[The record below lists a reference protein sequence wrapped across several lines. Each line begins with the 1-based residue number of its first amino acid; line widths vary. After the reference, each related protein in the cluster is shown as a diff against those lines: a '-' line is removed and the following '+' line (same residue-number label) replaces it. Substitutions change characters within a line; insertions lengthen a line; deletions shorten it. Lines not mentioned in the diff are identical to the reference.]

1 MNREAY
7 GLSALTFF
15 MPVLHNKTPQ
25 APVMKPP
32 KYRNVLHR
40 LKLQIVL
47 LLLCPVISVSAQK
60 AVAHLSLDSCT
71 AWALRNQAVVKN
83 AMLDVSAAR
92 ETRRAAF
99 TKYFPS
105 LSLMAGYFQSYK
117 PLLDVTAKE
126 QGDNLTLT
134 MEYDGE
140 SFDQRRAE
148 LQEWLDNM
156 GADINVEELLGMVAD
171 HFTFDAELRM
181 FDRGAFANALLT
193 QPIFAG
199 GRIVNG
205 NKLAK
210 LGIEAAELKLIM
222 SRQEVELN
230 VGRLYYQIVS
240 LYERQ
245 RLLQTVR
252 TMLDTLERDASVAV
266 DAGVMGRNDLLR
278 VRLKLNEL
286 SATDMQLSHGIEL
299 ATRSM
304 CQYIGLPYD
313 SVSLV
318 FDTLNLHHIPFPGL
332 CVDPTTAAAHRS
344 ESRLLDLSV
353 EAAGLKKRMAVGQT
367 LPQLAVG
374 ATYGINNLLGDGW
387 RNNGLVFAS
396 LNIPVTAWWES
407 AHNIRKE
414 NISRQQ
420 AENNRQD
427 LQQKLVLQTIMAWNQ
442 MTESYG
448 LIAIRRQAVSD
459 AFDNLIE
466 VKNYYDA
473 GMYGMK
479 DYLEAQTLLEQA
491 RVDLVDQ
498 VVDYLVKHMHY
509 LQITR

>member
-1 MNREAY
+1 
-7 GLSALTFF
+7 
-15 MPVLHNKTPQ
+15 
-25 APVMKPP
+25 
-32 KYRNVLHR
+32 
-40 LKLQIVL
+40 
-47 LLLCPVISVSAQK
+47 
-60 AVAHLSLDSCT
+60 
-71 AWALRNQAVVKN
+71 
-83 AMLDVSAAR
+83 
-92 ETRRAAF
+92 
-99 TKYFPS
+99 
-105 LSLMAGYFQSYK
+105 
-117 PLLDVTAKE
+117 
-126 QGDNLTLT
+126 
-134 MEYDGE
+134 
-140 SFDQRRAE
+140 
-148 LQEWLDNM
+148 
-156 GADINVEELLGMVAD
+156 
-171 HFTFDAELRM
+171 M

-367 LPQLAVG
+367 LPQLAVAIQRIG
-374 ATYGINNLLGDGW
+374 VRLAQYP
-387 RNNGLVFAS
+387 RYRLVGVCPHHPQREHQS
-396 LNIPVTAWWES
+396 PTG
-407 AHNIRKE
+407 RKQP
-414 NISRQQ
+414 SRPPTETRSPNHHGMEPDDRVVRPDSHSP
-420 AENNRQD
+420 AGSKRRFRQ
-427 LQQKLVLQTIMAWNQ
+427 
-442 MTESYG
+442 
-448 LIAIRRQAVSD
+448 SD
-459 AFDNLIE
+459 
-466 VKNYYDA
+466 
-473 GMYGMK
+473 
-479 DYLEAQTLLEQA
+479 
-491 RVDLVDQ
+491 
-498 VVDYLVKHMHY
+498 
-509 LQITR
+509 